1 MAGARR
7 RTWGFGEIR
16 ARVASRKASAP
27 PTAKR
32 KAAERPGGEG
42 PDGANHVPRSPAR
55 NHLGPARTRRCAT
68 AATGAVHCATPAAFP
83 AGGRRRDAPPA
94 SDAPRMDHTSP
105 PAPRSSSQLHA
116 HAAARQLDAALQ
128 SRRYPLAQGEAGLD
142 RAALL
147 LLSGRAEVAAGRQI
161 HQLQAPALLWTP
173 ATPDDHLR
181 LAPGSAGIVLAVSG
195 ELAREA
201 LGQNAESVQL
211 RYLADRPTAIETI
224 GSAEALGDLR
234 HSFDALLR
242 EIRREER
249 GSWNLLSAHLALILI
264 QCWRLTGCEDLSQQG
279 QGTGA
284 SLLLRFRHL
293 VELHFRAHWTVEH
306 YARQLGI
313 SADRLHDLCTRSL
326 GRTPLALLHE
336 RVVHESRLRLVRSGL
351 SIEQVADHL
360 GFKSTTHFS
369 RFFRRKTGLTPAG
382 FRRQAQDGPD
392 VAHDATRSYADWP

>member
-1 MAGARR
+1 
-7 RTWGFGEIR
+7 
-16 ARVASRKASAP
+16 
-27 PTAKR
+27 
-32 KAAERPGGEG
+32 
-42 PDGANHVPRSPAR
+42 
-55 NHLGPARTRRCAT
+55 
-68 AATGAVHCATPAAFP
+68 
-83 AGGRRRDAPPA
+83 
-94 SDAPRMDHTSP
+94 MDHTSP

-128 SRRYPLAQGEAGLD
+128 SRRYSLAQGEAGLD

-147 LLSGRAEVAAGRQI
+147 LLSGRAEIAAGRQL

-201 LGQNAESVQL
+201 LGQNAEAVQL